1 MPAIFFFNG
10 KLQFEVYIS
19 SILAPFD
26 SILDP
31 LWSIWAPLGHLGLI
45 FGVFGH
51 QRGSLRHQSGAK
63 GNQKSPKRAPES
75 PQRVPRSSKIP
86 LPKKKKKKHETNEKN
101 SIIHWVF
108 APKSGRKSR
117 RTNCPRNPKEPQG
130 TRRRGGPP
138 PLPLPRQSHPGA
150 PAPPGQ
156 SLLLCISIDSLLK
169 LCISIDS
176 LLKLCIDSLHK
187 LCSSSRLFFYA
198 LLNCAHT
205 PDRRIFDARIC

>member
-1 MPAIFFFNG
+1 MLAIFVFNG

-86 LPKKKKKKHETNEKN
+86 LSKKKKKKNMEKMKKTQLF
-101 SIIHWVF
+101 IWFLHQKVGVRADGQT
-108 APKSGRKSR
+108 APG
-117 RTNCPRNPKEPQG
+117 TPR

-150 PAPPGQ
+150 PAPPEQ
-156 SLLLCISIDSLLK
+156 SLC
-169 LCISIDS
+169 
-176 LLKLCIDSLHK
+176 
-187 LCSSSRLFFYA
+187 
-198 LLNCAHT
+198 
-205 PDRRIFDARIC
+205 

>member
-1 MPAIFFFNG
+1 MHHLCSIIQPLWNIIQLRSIMQPLCRIMQPLSNIKRMRKSLEQWVSRKLERPRSASLRSPQSVENIFKNTIEIL
-10 KLQFEVYIS
+10 KKTTNIYKYLQKWSPETSRDPPVQFEVYIS

-63 GNQKSPKRAPES
+63 GSQKSPKRAPES

-86 LPKKKKKKHETNEKN
+86 LSKKKKNMKKWKN

-117 RTNCPRNPKEPQG
+117 RTNCPRNP
-130 TRRRGGPP
+130 
-138 PLPLPRQSHPGA
+138 
-150 PAPPGQ
+150 
-156 SLLLCISIDSLLK
+156 
-169 LCISIDS
+169 
-176 LLKLCIDSLHK
+176 
-187 LCSSSRLFFYA
+187 
-198 LLNCAHT
+198 
-205 PDRRIFDARIC
+205 

>member
-86 LPKKKKKKHETNEKN
+86 LSKKKNMEKMKKTQLFIWFLHQKVGVRADGQT
-101 SIIHWVF
+101 
-108 APKSGRKSR
+108 APG
-117 RTNCPRNPKEPQG
+117 TPGNPKEPQG
-130 TRRRGGPP
+130 GGVPP
-138 PLPLPRQSHPGA
+138 PSPLPRQSHPGA
-150 PAPPGQ
+150 LHPPEHR
-156 SLLLCISIDSLLK
+156 LC
-169 LCISIDS
+169 
-176 LLKLCIDSLHK
+176 
-187 LCSSSRLFFYA
+187 
-198 LLNCAHT
+198 
-205 PDRRIFDARIC
+205 